1 MRLSKATYC
10 TRTLTVL
17 ITTVPM
23 CFPMAAICEIAVDCC
38 LQAIDKRL
46 PSKNIV
52 DYIIQEAGKGCEIS
66 ATAFITNSGRTLC
79 VIHPSQKPWV
89 RNLINIVNK
98 KKQAQQ

>member
-1 MRLSKATYC
+1 MASRVAAL
-10 TRTLTVL
+10 LLLGVL
-17 ITTVPM
+17 
-23 CFPMAAICEIAVDCC
+23 CFSFASGEIAVDCC

-66 ATAFITNSGRTLC
+66 ATVFITNHGRTLC